1 MSKKGAVSLPVNAL
15 VVIVLSLF
23 IMGAGISL
31 LFKFIGT
38 STEVKENLDAQ
49 TSQQI
54 ENILIDKGKKLALP
68 LNTVNVFPGD
78 DPSFGLGVLN
88 INDKADFSLR
98 VELSMYVDDKGLKNT
113 GDELLENS
121 KKWLLYSPQPF
132 ELDKN
137 EHAKLAIKVLVPG
150 NAPIG
155 RYIFNAKIYSPA
167 DAVAENQYGNTQKF
181 TVVVR

>member
-98 VELSMYVDDKGLKNT
+98 VELSMYVDDKGLKY
-113 GDELLENS
+113 LS
-121 KKWLLYSPQPF
+121 
-132 ELDKN
+132 
-137 EHAKLAIKVLVPG
+137 
-150 NAPIG
+150 
-155 RYIFNAKIYSPA
+155 
-167 DAVAENQYGNTQKF
+167 
-181 TVVVR
+181 